1 MTCVI
6 DFWTLS
12 CVRCPAA
19 LTGISKKAL
28 EHKMSNIVFIAYLL
42 GPADDAEDVIGDMW
56 TELIHVHMSVDT

>member
-12 CVRCPAA
+12 CVRFPAS
-19 LTGISKKAL
+19 LTGLNKKAL

-42 GPADDAEDVIGDMW
+42 DPADDAEDVIGDMW
-56 TELIHVHMSVDT
+56 TELIQ